1 MTYDI
6 DYAWTKEFFQERI
19 ANSPNIKIG
28 GVAAAT
34 WLYEFPESNL
44 EEAERLNVILPL
56 IKWCVEHNELT
67 DELKD
72 ELYLYY
78 EDYIG
83 GKLNDILAEY
93 EAEEVIKDLIECYK
107 KVFG

>member
-19 ANSPNIKIG
+19 ASSPNIKTG

-44 EEAERLNVILPL
+44 QEAERLNVILPL
-56 IKWCVEHNELT
+56 IKWCAERNCLTAELKNELF
-67 DELKD
+67 
-72 ELYLYY
+72 LYY

-83 GKLNDILAEY
+83 GKLDNILAEY
-93 EAEEVIKDLIECYK
+93 EAEEVIKDLTECYK